1 MERFSGE
8 VFRFRRAADKPKGF
22 ETRLNIFLAAL
33 GLIVTLV
40 ALFSIVKSVHQ
51 LTESSQR
58 IFRLADL
65 RNDLLSLQSGSSR
78 FFLSGD
84 LKEKDE
90 FLAGYSRLLTAI
102 QRRSTPRDI
111 RHRSTFLLFQV
122 RALSTILFFSS
133 SDATRR
139 QALGAL
145 QSVLSSLD
153 RESLSPLLQR
163 EERTH
168 RASIKRIHTM
178 ILVDS
183 VSIILLALLSTLAT
197 LRLIRRVTRGFLL
210 PLSSMARLLASEG
223 LSTMKEREDP
233 TPSGAQGMPF
243 DLETAVN
250 YAEDEIRV
258 LSRVLRQSHEEI
270 YLLDGVKGA
279 ILYANEA
286 ALKNLGVTAEALRR
300 RVFSEAV
307 EGEGAG
313 GEIARFIEGGQEVA
327 SYRAAHR
334 RIDGSSYPV
343 EVFLQRMGMREGP
356 VVTVYAR
363 DISQRVEM
371 ERELVLAKERAEEAS
386 RAKSDFL
393 SVMSHEIR
401 TPLNGVVGMADL
413 LLSTSLDPTQS
424 DYAHVIKLS
433 SDTLLSIIGDILD
446 FSKIEAGQ
454 MELNPE
460 DLSLYELAENAAIV
474 VSPRAR
480 EKSLRLSVFIDPAL
494 PEFVRGDGTR
504 LRQILLNL
512 LGNAVKFTE
521 AGEVTL
527 SLEPAA
533 PKIPQSPESPTFQ
546 NMRWVRIS
554 VKDTGVGIA
563 SESLPRLFKPFVQED
578 SSITRRFGGTG
589 LGLAISRRLV
599 EAMGG
604 EIGVESSRGKGAT
617 FSLLVPFAPPATF
630 RPGRSFSA
638 LEGTPIQIRGG
649 DEECRRPFLRL
660 LRAWGMKVVE
670 KTEREAL
677 SGKDDQE
684 ICLWFYDASMGPG
697 EPCRTWVE
705 GAMGKG
711 ISPFFSPDRGAISP
725 EAEECIREAGGRPID
740 FPLLSSRLFVTLA
753 SALRSA
759 QTLTSPPSTP
769 ESTTG
774 RFAMKHSGVRVLLV
788 EDNPVNQRVGRL
800 LLEQMGCVV
809 TTVSNGAES
818 LDMVSRERFGMVFM
832 DVRMPVMDG
841 LEATRRLREREKKEG
856 LSHTPIVAMTANAM
870 EGDRETC
877 LAAGMDDYLSKP
889 LRKDL
894 LEVVVS
900 RWNQGESSPVEMERL
915 AEIFGDDPPTWKEM
929 LAFFRDSLTD
939 MSQRLDQA
947 LAGGNPEE
955 VSAAAH
961 EMKGAAANMGARPLA
976 TLAAELEKRPGFTE
990 ITKKI
995 VREVGRIK
1003 DFVDRYNAG

>member
-8 VFRFRRAADKPKGF
+8 GFRFRRKADEPKGF
-22 ETRLNIFLAAL
+22 ETRLNIFLAVL

-40 ALFSIVKSVHQ
+40 ALSSIVKSVHE
-51 LTESSQR
+51 LTESAQR

-65 RNDLLSLQSGSSR
+65 RNDLLSLQSESSR
-78 FFLSGD
+78 YFLARNP
-84 LKEKDE
+84 KEKDE
-90 FLAGYSRLLTAI
+90 FFARYSHLLTAT
-102 QRRSTPRDI
+102 QRKTTPKNI
-111 RHRSTFLLFQV
+111 RQRALFLLLQV
-122 RALSTILFFSS
+122 RSLSTILFFSS
-133 SDATRR
+133 DNATRL
-139 QALGAL
+139 QALAAL
-145 QSVLSSLD
+145 QPVLSSLD
-153 RESLSPLLQR
+153 SEALSPLLFQ
-163 EERTH
+163 EKLNH
-168 RASIKRIHTM
+168 RASIKRIHNI
-178 ILVDS
+178 ILADS
-183 VSIILLALLSTLAT
+183 LSIILLALLSALTT
-197 LRLIRRVTRGFLL
+197 LRLIRRISNGLLL
-210 PLSSMARLLASEG
+210 PLTSMARMFAVEGMVTASGKESPISSSGKRG
-223 LSTMKEREDP
+223 LS
-233 TPSGAQGMPF
+233 
-243 DLETAVN
+243 LEMAVS
-250 YAEDEIRV
+250 YAEDEIRI

-270 YLLDGVKGA
+270 YLIDGITGE

-300 RVFSEAV
+300 RVFPEAI
-307 EGEGAG
+307 EGDDSPGKL
-313 GEIARFIEGGQEVA
+313 ARFIEVGQEGT
-327 SYRAAHR
+327 SYRTLHR
-334 RIDGSSYPV
+334 RVDGSSYPV
-343 EVFLQRMGMREGP
+343 EVFLQRMMLREGP
-356 VVTVYAR
+356 VVTAYAR
-363 DISQRVEM
+363 DISLRVEM
-371 ERELVLAKERAEEAS
+371 ERELVLAKNAAEEAS

-433 SDTLLSIIGDILD
+433 ADTLLSIIGDILD

-454 MELNPE
+454 MELNVE

-494 PEFVRGDGTR
+494 PEFIRGDGTR
-504 LRQILLNL
+504 LRQIFLNL

-521 AGEVTL
+521 AGEVSL
-527 SLEPAA
+527 SLEPAS
-533 PKIPQSPESPTFQ
+533 PKPLETPKECSSQ
-546 NMRWVRIS
+546 NMQWVRIS

-604 EIGVESSRGKGAT
+604 EIGVESSPGKGST
-617 FSLLVPFAPPATF
+617 FFLIVPCAPPAIF

-638 LEGTPIQIRGG
+638 LEGTSIEVRGG
-649 DEECRRPFLRL
+649 DEGCRRPFLRL
-660 LRAWGMKVVE
+660 FNAWGIKVEE
-670 KTEREAL
+670 KNERGTFLENEDKG
-677 SGKDDQE
+677 SV
-684 ICLWFYDASMGPG
+684 LWFYDAAMGPG
-697 EPCRTWVE
+697 EQCQSWVRE
-705 GAMGKG
+705 SMKSGRAV
-711 ISPFFSPDRGAISP
+711 FFAPDRGAISP

-740 FPLLSSRLFVTLA
+740 FPLLPSRLFVTLA
-753 SALRSA
+753 SAIRSV
-759 QTLTSPPSTP
+759 QTLTPPSPTP